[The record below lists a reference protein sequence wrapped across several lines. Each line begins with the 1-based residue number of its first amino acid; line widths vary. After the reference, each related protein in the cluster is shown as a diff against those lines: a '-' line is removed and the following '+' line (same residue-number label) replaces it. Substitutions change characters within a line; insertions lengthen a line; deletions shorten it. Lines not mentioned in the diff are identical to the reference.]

1 MADFYVQG
9 DDGGE
14 GYGDPPGMG
23 FRKGV
28 RMEVTPERP
37 LRIDGDPA
45 IMSDE
50 SGSDM
55 DTQEPYRDL
64 VDDPDER
71 MTKCV
76 TKASGLFQSD
86 ELPAG

>member
-1 MADFYVQG
+1 MTDFYVQG
-9 DDGGE
+9 DGGGE
-14 GYGDPPGMG
+14 GLGDPSGVG
-23 FRKGV
+23 FRKGS
-28 RMEVTPERP
+28 RLEVSLDPP
-37 LRIDGDPA
+37 LRVDGDPA
-45 IMSDE
+45 VQSDE

-76 TKASGLFQSD
+76 VKLFGLPQVGR
-86 ELPAG
+86 ARC